1 MIYHAGT
8 GRTTFLAM
16 VKITTLFMGAFFC
29 FVVAPSYV
37 KAEKP
42 EWETAGG
49 MSYLPSP
56 NHSHSSYPT
65 SLLFTCALAIPLSE

>member
-1 MIYHAGT
+1 
-8 GRTTFLAM
+8 M

-29 FVVAPSYV
+29 CIVVPSYV

-49 MSYLPSP
+49 E
-56 NHSHSSYPT
+56 
-65 SLLFTCALAIPLSE
+65 LAEATYTEFLNLI